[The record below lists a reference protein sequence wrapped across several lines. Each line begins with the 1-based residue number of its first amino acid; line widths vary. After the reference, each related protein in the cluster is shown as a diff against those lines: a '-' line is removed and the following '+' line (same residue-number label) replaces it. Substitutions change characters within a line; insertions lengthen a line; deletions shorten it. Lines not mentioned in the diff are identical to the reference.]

1 MMEEENKILDIE
13 SVSMSLIA
21 HSGDARSLAFTALKK
36 CREGDFKECDSLVES
51 AEKASVEAHHVQ
63 SSLLINE
70 AQGNTTPVNVLLIHA
85 QDHLM
90 CSMLAIDLIKEIIN
104 LEKDRKGE

>member
-1 MMEEENKILDIE
+1 MEESKVIDIE

-36 CREGDFKECDSLVES
+36 CKEGDYKECDNLLKA
-51 AEKASVEAHHVQ
+51 AEKASVEAHHFQ
-63 SSLLINE
+63 TSLLISE
-70 AQGNTTPVNVLLIHA
+70 AQGNSTPVNVLLIHA